1 MAISFSDYNKMIGSY
16 NVQGRA
22 HKDKS
27 DMIMDATWWRDIQA
41 QTAYIYDY
49 YHDLK
54 SNEKLKLNDLHPAD
68 DELKTPLDIKFIR
81 HSKQTY
87 DKDPITFWI
96 QMRPGQQ
103 CNLDYYDDFLGS
115 RYDTVFPIGCYID
128 ILQEDGKYYR
138 WLVVDKANWNG
149 NQFPT
154 FEILKCDKV
163 FQWIHKGK
171 KYQCA
176 GVLRSQNSYNSGLWT
191 DYTIT
196 TVEDQQKFA
205 VPMNKDTETLF
216 YNHRMIIDAK
226 VDTEPRAWLISK
238 INRISPNGI
247 CRVTL
252 TQDTFDQHKDYIE
265 RDAFGNI
272 IGQWAGYY
280 SSTIEPTPVD
290 YDESPSI
297 QTIVVTCSGKPQIKV
312 GGSTKTIT
320 ATFYNG
326 NGEVSEYESGTWGF
340 SIDGD
345 NVSSLLTV
353 TSVSD
358 GKIRVKFNGGD
369 EYINKILRVSFVSGQ
384 ITSYVDIEILPL

>member
-1 MAISFSDYNKMIGSY
+1 
-16 NVQGRA
+16 
-22 HKDKS
+22 
-27 DMIMDATWWRDIQA
+27 
-41 QTAYIYDY
+41 
-49 YHDLK
+49 
-54 SNEKLKLNDLHPAD
+54 
-68 DELKTPLDIKFIR
+68 
-81 HSKQTY
+81 
-87 DKDPITFWI
+87 
-96 QMRPGQQ
+96 
-103 CNLDYYDDFLGS
+103 
-115 RYDTVFPIGCYID
+115 
-128 ILQEDGKYYR
+128 
-138 WLVVDKANWNG
+138 
-149 NQFPT
+149 
-154 FEILKCDKV
+154 
-163 FQWIHKGK
+163 
-171 KYQCA
+171 
-176 GVLRSQNSYNSGLWT
+176 
-191 DYTIT
+191 
-196 TVEDQQKFA
+196 
-205 VPMNKDTETLF
+205 
-216 YNHRMIIDAK
+216 MIIDAK
-226 VDTEPRAWLISK
+226 VESEPRAWLISK

-290 YDESPSI
+290 YDEPPSI